1 MEEREYSVLEIVK
14 VNFKNWKILLGAVL
28 LGALVLGGYQF
39 AAAKPTAQYYYETSQ
54 MNASF
59 YMKEY
64 NSESITERYLSVK
77 ALGQSHM
84 AYERFQEETGYEL
97 TYDDFLRLLQFA
109 DGQYIEVQQIY
120 FAYPE
125 SYGNLNIET
134 EEQAEQV
141 MLELLQT
148 FLDVCDE
155 YIGEG
160 NIEALDTGYTT
171 VITHYEA
178 GTPTSYTAVLKEVVK
193 GAVAGGFFG
202 FVLAFI
208 LVSLGYMIGT
218 VTKTAEEIKTGLQAP
233 ILGFVRSKKK
243 KEQEIKKIGVFFETK
258 EHRVIHY
265 LPFAEAASNGAKD
278 LADSYVK
285 LGKKVLYFD
294 CASADDSNVIK
305 GYLLGKQTME
315 EAKAFLKKASEE
327 YDYVIIRSADLK
339 DCADGYRI
347 AGLADENVIC
357 CRRRSFSGT
366 ELVDVRNTFEVNG
379 LHITGAVV
387 YGN

>member
-14 VNFKNWKILLGAVL
+14 INFKNWKILLGAVV
-28 LGALVLGGYQF
+28 LGALVLGIYQF
-39 AAAKPTAQYYYETSQ
+39 ATAKPTAQYYYETSQ

-64 NSESITERYLSVK
+64 NSESITERFLSVK
-77 ALGQSHM
+77 ALGQSYA
-84 AYERFQEETGYEL
+84 AYERFLAGTGYDL
-97 TYDDFLRLLQFA
+97 TYDDYLRLMQFSDA
-109 DGQYIEVQQIY
+109 QYIEVQQMY

-125 SYGNLNIET
+125 SYGNLSIET
-134 EEQAEQV
+134 EEQAKQV
-141 MLELLQT
+141 MRELLQT
-148 FLDVCDE
+148 LLDVCDE
-155 YIGEG
+155 YIGVG

-171 VITHYEA
+171 VITHYET
-178 GTPTSYTAVLKEVVK
+178 GTPTSNMDVLKEVVK
-193 GAVAGGFFG
+193 GVVAGGFFG

-208 LVSLGYMIGT
+208 VVSFGYMIGT

-233 ILGFVRSKKK
+233 ILGFIRSKKR
-243 KEQEIKKIGVFFETK
+243 KEQEIKKISVFFEAK
-258 EHRVIHY
+258 EHSVINY
-265 LPFAEAASNGAKD
+265 LPFAEEASNGAKD
-278 LADSYVK
+278 LADSYVRI
-285 LGKKVLYFD
+285 GKKVLYFD
-294 CASADDSNVIK
+294 CAVADDSNVIR
-305 GYLLGKQTME
+305 GYLLGKRTME
-315 EAKAFLKKASEE
+315 EAKSFLKKAAEE
-327 YDYVIIRSADLK
+327 YDYVIVRSADLK

-366 ELVDVRNTFEVNG
+366 ELCDVRNTFEVNG

>member
-39 AAAKPTAQYYYETSQ
+39 ATAKPTARYYYETSQ

-64 NSESITERYLSVK
+64 NSESITERFLSVK
-77 ALGQSHM
+77 ALGQSYT
-84 AYERFQEETGYEL
+84 AYERFMAGAGCDL
-97 TYDDFLRLLQFA
+97 TYEEYLQLMQFSDA
-109 DGQYIEVQQIY
+109 QYIEVQQIY

-125 SYGNLNIET
+125 SYGNLSIET
-134 EEQAEQV
+134 EEQAKQV
-141 MLELLQT
+141 MRELLQVL
-148 FLDVCDE
+148 LDMCDE
-155 YIGEG
+155 YTGEG

-178 GTPTSYTAVLKEVVK
+178 GTPTSNKAVLKEVAK
-193 GAVAGGFFG
+193 GVIAGGFFG

-208 LVSLGYMIGT
+208 FVSFGYMIGT
-218 VTKTAEEIKTGLQAP
+218 VTKTAEEIKTGLHAP
-233 ILGFVRSKKK
+233 ILGFVRTKKI
-243 KEQEIKKIGVFFETK
+243 KEQEIKKISVFFETK
-258 EHRVIHY
+258 EHSVIHY
-265 LPFAEAASNGAKD
+265 LPFAEKNSNGAKD
-278 LADSYVK
+278 LADSYIR
-285 LGKKVLYFD
+285 LGKKVLYLD
-294 CASADDSNVIK
+294 CTLADDSNVIK
-305 GYLLGKQTME
+305 GYLLGKRTME

-327 YDYVIIRSADLK
+327 YDYVIVRSADLK
-339 DCADGYRI
+339 DCADGYRM

-366 ELVDVRNTFEVNG
+366 ELCDVRNTFEVNG